1 MHEALFLKKTFP
13 SNTMNFRTVVAIL
26 KWITV
31 VILVIVY
38 YQFFFKGVINQYG
51 EGLTN
56 MATME
61 QDLEKD
67 EVGIKAPALIIC
79 MKPSWKMEVLKKY
92 NITNQFFML
101 RNGSFEHLNG
111 KKTMKEIINEASF
124 RMNEDFSIALTT
136 YQNPMEDFSV
146 VLNIGTNTFTRNG
159 NEFSINVTDVYS
171 IQKGMCYIVQSNLYI
186 ATQYSYILSVIL
198 RNDNV
203 TQKPN
208 QLQLTATSDDD
219 ALGITIGLWGK
230 VEPMT
235 LPNIPFDNKTT
246 IIDLR
251 ETIKTRILNCNKN
264 DTPFQKCLA
273 EGFKELVSSSDCP
286 VKCKPMLAKSFYDK
300 YIGDGE
306 RPPDCDNLEN
316 ERCVVRGGEKVFLSI
331 SQCKSQCIVKEYSS
345 KPVITDHVN
354 PSCLEDGERTDIF
367 LLSSVRTRTL
377 VKEYEVYDTAGMI
390 GTVGGSLGLF
400 LGLSFYGVFSDVLDL
415 LVKKITKQD

>member
-13 SNTMNFRTVVAIL
+13 SNTMHFRTVVAIL

-79 MKPSWKMEVLKKY
+79 MKPSWKMEVLEKY
-92 NITNQFFML
+92 NITNKFFML

-306 RPPDCDNLEN
+306 IPPDCDNLEN
-316 ERCVVRGGEKVFLSI
+316 ERCMIRVIEKFSEHI
-331 SQCKSQCIVKEYSS
+331 GHCESQCEVKDYSGEAQLS
-345 KPVITDHVN
+345 DFEN
-354 PSCLEDGERTDIF
+354 PMNLEDGKRADLFI
-367 LLSSVRTRTL
+367 LSSTRTR
-377 VKEYEVYDTAGMI
+377 KWIQEYEIYDTAGMI
-390 GTVGGSLGLF
+390 GTVGGSLGVL

>member
-1 MHEALFLKKTFP
+1 MD
-13 SNTMNFRTVVAIL
+13 FRTFVAIL

-111 KKTMKEIINEASF
+111 KKTMKEIITEASF

-235 LPNIPFDNKTT
+235 
-246 IIDLR
+246 
-251 ETIKTRILNCNKN
+251 
-264 DTPFQKCLA
+264 A
-273 EGFKELVSSSDCP
+273 
-286 VKCKPMLAKSFYDK
+286 
-300 YIGDGE
+300 
-306 RPPDCDNLEN
+306 
-316 ERCVVRGGEKVFLSI
+316 
-331 SQCKSQCIVKEYSS
+331 
-345 KPVITDHVN
+345 
-354 PSCLEDGERTDIF
+354 
-367 LLSSVRTRTL
+367 
-377 VKEYEVYDTAGMI
+377 
-390 GTVGGSLGLF
+390 
-400 LGLSFYGVFSDVLDL
+400 
-415 LVKKITKQD
+415 